1 MERMSLGWFARGL
14 ALLAVSAMAVHAFQ
28 AGVDVSDRPGLPDAE
43 LLTQLYYAA
52 GLFVLGGL
60 DLGTPVSGPGFE
72 RALLWASYFLAPAIT
87 TSAVIE
93 GALRL
98 VGSRAFEKM
107 GLKQHLVVVGLGQL
121 GTTFVAAVRRVQPYR
136 MVVALERDVG
146 RPGLDQ
152 VRRQHDVR
160 LIPGDARIASS
171 FDALRLERAVG
182 VALLTEDD
190 LLNLDIGVRL
200 SRAYPKLPVVAHV
213 SNISLQRAAIDVE
226 QQRGGAKFRVFN
238 GHRITAAHLFDNH
251 LKQYFAG
258 THEKDRVVL
267 AGFGRFGQTIFEL
280 LERQATSEIGR
291 LMIVDRVASLR
302 FRIYRA
308 EVPADAGIEPITLDG
323 ELSDPEVWHEILSR
337 LGTEGPAPVVIIGSD
352 SDQANLQSALW
363 ARRCWPEC
371 KAFVR
376 FQNQSDFAEKLAQRY
391 QFVALGVETMLLSA
405 LADAQSTWFAA
416 SSD

>member
-1 MERMSLGWFARGL
+1 MERLSLGWFARGL
-14 ALLAVSAMAVHAFQ
+14 ALLAVFVMAVHAFQ
-28 AGVDVSDRPGLPDAE
+28 SGVDVSDRPGLPNAE

-98 VGSRAFEKM
+98 VGSRAFEKI
-107 GLKQHLVVVGLGQL
+107 GLKQHLVVVGLGNL
-121 GTTFVAAVRRVQPYR
+121 GTTFVAAVRRVQPHR
-136 MVVALERDVG
+136 VLVAVERDVS
-146 RPGLDQ
+146 RPRLDQ

-171 FDALRLERAVG
+171 FSSLRLDRAVG

-190 LLNLDIGVRL
+190 LLNLDVGLRL
-200 SRAYPKLPVVAHV
+200 SKAYPALPVIAHV
-213 SNISLQRAAIDVE
+213 SNISLQRAALEVE
-226 QQRGGAKFRVFN
+226 QQREGSKFKVFN
-238 GHRITAAHLFDNH
+238 GHRITAEHLFENH
-251 LKQYFAG
+251 LKRYFAE
-258 THEKDRVVL
+258 TSEKDRVVL

-280 LERQATSEIGR
+280 LEHQAQTEIGR
-291 LMIVDRVASLR
+291 LLIADRVAALR
-302 FRIYRA
+302 FRVYRA
-308 EVPADAGIEPITLDG
+308 EVPVEHGIEPTTLDG
-323 ELSDPEVWHEILSR
+323 ELSDPELWQEILAR
-337 LGTEGPAPVVIIGSD
+337 LGPEGPPPVVIIGSD
-352 SDQANLQSALW
+352 SDHANLQSALW

-376 FQNQSDFAEKLAQRY
+376 FQNQSDFAEKLAERY
-391 QFVALGVETMLLSA
+391 QFVALGVETMLLRA
-405 LADAQSTWFAA
+405 LADAQSTWFETTK
-416 SSD
+416 D